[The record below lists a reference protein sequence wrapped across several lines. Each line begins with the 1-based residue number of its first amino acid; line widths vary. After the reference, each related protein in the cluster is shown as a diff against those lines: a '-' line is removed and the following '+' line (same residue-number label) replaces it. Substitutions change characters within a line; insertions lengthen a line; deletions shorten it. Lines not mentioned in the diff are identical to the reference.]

1 MADIRIKRTTTST
14 KPAKYDGSAAANKI
28 KSGELAYVE
37 GTNTLVMGSVS
48 ESGGTDRPANILKI
62 LSLTPATA
70 SAGDKI
76 NLRESGADD
85 AGTNTATIAAPASI
99 TSDFTLTLPD
109 GAGSNGQTLI
119 TNGSGVLSWG
129 STGVDTGGDGITVSG
144 STASADLKANGGLVI
159 ESNEIA
165 VDLAASSITG
175 TLTVA
180 DGGTGAT
187 SLTDGGVLLGSGSGA
202 VTAMAVLADGEMI
215 VGDGTTDPVAESGA
229 TLRTSIGVG
238 TGDSPQFTGIELG
251 HATDTTITRTGS
263 GDIAIEGNAVYR
275 AGGTDIPVTDGGTG
289 ASNASGARSNLGLAI
304 GSNVQAYDAQLDTL
318 AALTADQ
325 VGGLV
330 DLATL
335 EAPTSDG
342 QFVVATGAGAFAYET
357 GATARTSLG
366 LGSGDSPAFTGLTL
380 SGNLIVNGTTTTVN
394 STTVTI
400 DDPIFTLGGDT
411 APGSDDSKD
420 RGIEFRWHNGSA
432 AKVGFFGFDDTDSKF
447 KFIPDATNTTE
458 VFSGT
463 VGSAEFNDVAVTTIN
478 SNALTISGV
487 TLGSN
492 LNALT
497 VDDSSIQLNSGTTYT
512 GASAVTIS
520 VKALGI
526 TNAMLAGSI
535 ANAKLA
541 NSTISGVALGSNLN
555 SLSKAA
561 NSGLALTSYNGSA
574 AVSDLAI
581 DLNDLSAAAVAV
593 GSDSIAIIDA
603 SASNG
608 SRKESIA
615 DLVSAMAGTGLS
627 ASSGVLSVDEVDGGA
642 YS

>member
-1 MADIRIKRTTTST
+1 MADIRIKRTTTGT

-37 GTNTLVMGSVS
+37 GTNTLVMGSVT

-109 GAGSNGQTLI
+109 GAGSNGQTLV

-187 SLTDGGVLLGSGSGA
+187 SLTDGGILLGSGTGA

-251 HATDTTITRTGS
+251 HASDTTIVRTGS
-263 GDIAIEGNAVYR
+263 GDISIEGNAVYR

-366 LGSGDSPAFTGLTL
+366 VGSGDSPTFTGLTL

-458 VFSGT
+458 VFSGS
-463 VGSAEFNDVAVTTIN
+463 VGSAEFNDVEAVTIN
-478 SNALTISGV
+478 GNALTISGV

-497 VDDSSIQLNSGTTYT
+497 VDNSSIQLNSGTTYT

-520 VKALGI
+520 VKALGV

-581 DLNDLSAAAVAV
+581 DLNDLGAAAVAV

-603 SASNG
+603 SDNS
-608 SRKESIA
+608 SKKESIA
-615 DLVSAMAGTGLS
+615 DLVTAMAGTGLS

>member
-1 MADIRIKRTTTST
+1 MADIRIKRTTTGT

-37 GTNTLVMGSVS
+37 GTNTLVMGSVT

-109 GAGSNGQTLI
+109 GAGSNGQTLV

-187 SLTDGGVLLGSGSGA
+187 SLTDGGILLGSGTGA

-251 HATDTTITRTGS
+251 HASDTTIVRTGA
-263 GDIAIEGNAVYR
+263 GDISIEGNAVYR

-366 LGSGDSPAFTGLTL
+366 VGSGDSPTFTGLTL

-458 VFSGT
+458 VFSGS
-463 VGSAEFNDVAVTTIN
+463 VGSAEFNDVEAVTIN
-478 SNALTISGV
+478 GNALTISGV

-497 VDDSSIQLNSGTTYT
+497 VDNSSIQLNSGTTYT

-520 VKALGI
+520 VKALGV

-581 DLNDLSAAAVAV
+581 DLNDLGAAAVAV

-603 SASNG
+603 SDNS
-608 SRKESIA
+608 SKKESIA
-615 DLVSAMAGTGLS
+615 DLVTAMAGTGLS